1 MRVGAQVKIDS
12 ANVTVTSP
20 ASPTTRRI
28 MEEKRK
34 LKMRGARRDLDLL
47 VDITVGGRAGGG
59 STKCQYPGITLPA
72 NNSVDTKENG
82 LI

>member
-34 LKMRGARRDLDLL
+34 LKMRGARRDLDVL
-47 VDITVGGRAGGG
+47 VDITVGGG